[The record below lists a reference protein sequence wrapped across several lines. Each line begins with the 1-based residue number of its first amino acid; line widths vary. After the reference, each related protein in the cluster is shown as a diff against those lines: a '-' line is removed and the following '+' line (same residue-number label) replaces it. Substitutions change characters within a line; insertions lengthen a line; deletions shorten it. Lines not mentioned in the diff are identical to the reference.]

1 MIYHYYIELEESS
14 PLVWRRIVVPANYN
28 LYQLHMALQGAFGW
42 ENSHLFQFC
51 EKDLSDSIGYGIP
64 DDLDSETN
72 TVVIDA
78 KKTKM
83 DKIFTKDGQK
93 YNYIYDFGDYW
104 KHQIT
109 FEKTEAKE
117 MVAPYCIGGEGA
129 CPPEDVGG
137 IHGYHEMLEV
147 FQKPGSKERKEYR
160 QWLALVEGEKW
171 DAGFCSIR
179 EVNKRLCLLE

>member
-1 MIYHYYIELEESS
+1 MIFHFYIELEESV
-14 PLVWRRIVVPANYN
+14 PLVWRRILVPASYS

-51 EKDLSDSIGYGIP
+51 EKDLSDAIGYGIP
-64 DDLDSETN
+64 HDLDADTGTKIVE
-72 TVVIDA
+72 A

-83 DKIFTKDGQK
+83 SKIFKRTGQK
-93 YNYIYDFGDYW
+93 FQYIYDFGDYW

-109 FEKTEAKE
+109 FEKTEPEE
-117 MVAPYCIGGEGA
+117 MAAPYCIGGEGA

-137 IHGYHEMLEV
+137 MHGYQEMLV
-147 FQKPGSKERKEYR
+147 AFKKGGKEQQGYR
-160 QWLALVEGEKW
+160 EWLGLVAGEKW

-179 EVNKRLCLLE
+179 DVNKRLCLLE